1 MSQIITDKETI
12 EAVLRAAEEGG
23 RITHF
28 FPDRE
33 SVLNRFQSGEKFRF
47 YFGID
52 PTGPTLHIGHTIP
65 LMLLKG
71 LASLGHQ
78 ITLLI
83 GDFTARIGDPT
94 DKSAARAVLS
104 TEEVEQNMLH
114 YIDQVHKIL
123 KEDSFDVVYNS
134 SWLNDMS
141 FKDVIELASKVSVQQ
156 MLERDMFQDRQ
167 KNKKPIYI
175 HEFLYPL
182 MQGYDSV
189 SLQADGEIGGND
201 QVFNMLIGRDLE
213 KDYLKKDKVVLA
225 TRLLVSETGKKMSK
239 SEGTMITLSDTPRDM
254 FGKIMSSVPDTMIVS
269 YFELATG
276 VCDTEEGRAKIKEW
290 EMKSKEDST
299 NYRDFK
305 LALAYE
311 ITSMYHGKESADLAQ
326 KEFGSHEAPGDIQ
339 SFTLSGDNK
348 LINVLIDS
356 GFIASK
362 SEVRRLIEQKG
373 ISINQE
379 KIEDQNTP
387 LKEGDII
394 QIGSHRFLKI
404 N

>member
-1 MSQIITDKETI
+1 MSEIISDKKAI
-12 EAVLRAAEEGG
+12 EALLRSAEEGG

-33 SVLNRFQSGEKFRF
+33 SVIDRFKSGEKLRF

-94 DKSAARAVLS
+94 NKTSARAALS
-104 TEEVEQNMLH
+104 IQEVEKNMLS

-134 SWLNDMS
+134 SWLEKMS
-141 FKDVIELASKVSVQQ
+141 FKDVVDLASKVSVQQ

-189 SLQADGEIGGND
+189 ALEADGEIGGND
-201 QVFNMLIGRDLE
+201 QVFNMLVGRDLE
-213 KDYLKKDKVVLA
+213 KDYLKKDKIVLA

-239 SEGTMITLSDTPRDM
+239 SEGTMITLADTPRDM
-254 FGKIMSSVPDTMIVS
+254 FGKVMASVPDSMVS
-269 YFELATG
+269 TYFELTTS
-276 VCDTEEGRAKIKEW
+276 VCDTDEGRTKIQEW
-290 EMKSKEDST
+290 QKKS
-299 NYRDFK
+299 
-305 LALAYE
+305 
-311 ITSMYHGKESADLAQ
+311 
-326 KEFGSHEAPGDIQ
+326 
-339 SFTLSGDNK
+339 
-348 LINVLIDS
+348 
-356 GFIASK
+356 
-362 SEVRRLIEQKG
+362 
-373 ISINQE
+373 
-379 KIEDQNTP
+379 
-387 LKEGDII
+387 
-394 QIGSHRFLKI
+394 
-404 N
+404 